1 MSPYYTKTHQ
11 EVLSRSTEQK
21 FMNTSQRANSNGIAQ
36 VKTAGSTMVL
46 NQEFTEMPRV
56 KNGGQSA
63 NNAARLFKS
72 TESLPKNENSTSVP
86 SIPYISQQS
95 GTRNHDSSSN
105 LNNVGNMS

>member
-21 FMNTSQRANSNGIAQ
+21 FMTTSQRANSNAITQGQA
-36 VKTAGSTMVL
+36 AGSMMVL

-63 NNAARLFKS
+63 HNAARLFKS
-72 TESLPKNENSTSVP
+72 TESLPKNENTSSVP
-86 SIPYISQQS
+86 
-95 GTRNHDSSSN
+95 
-105 LNNVGNMS
+105 